1 MESMNKPTV
10 LILGTHDCCRTHIVA
25 GFMRQTAGDR
35 LEVLTAG
42 LQPAAEIHPLANKI
56 MAEIKIDIAGQK
68 PTPASQ
74 YLGLRDIDYLI
85 TISPEAESQCPS
97 PVPRVAQRLHWP
109 FEDPA
114 ALTGNE
120 LEKIRGFRC
129 IRNEIAYQ
137 VKTWA
142 LALR

>member
-1 MESMNKPTV
+1 MNKSTV
-10 LILGTHDCCRTHIVA
+10 LILGTHDACRTQIAA

-35 LEVLTAG
+35 LEVFTAG
-42 LQPAAEIHPLANKI
+42 IQPAAEVHPLAIKI
-56 MAEIKIDIAGQK
+56 MAEIAIDISAQK
-68 PTPASQ
+68 PTAASQ
-74 YLGLRDIDYLI
+74 YLGQRDIDYLI
-85 TISPEAESQCPS
+85 TVSPDAESHIPPS
-97 PVPRVAQRLHWP
+97 PPRVGQRLHWP
-109 FEDPA
+109 FDDPA
-114 ALTGNE
+114 AVTGNE